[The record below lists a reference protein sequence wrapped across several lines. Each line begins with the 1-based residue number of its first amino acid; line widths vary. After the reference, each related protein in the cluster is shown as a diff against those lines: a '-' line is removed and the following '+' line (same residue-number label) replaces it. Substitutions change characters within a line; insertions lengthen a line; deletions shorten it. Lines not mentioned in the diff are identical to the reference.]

1 MIQIARNNITSS
13 DSNQL
18 AHLREE
24 FSEKHCVLIRQ
35 FLEPALLE
43 YILRQISKSRFV
55 TKLEMNDDDEFGKV
69 LFIPTDEPSLFVF
82 NMIMN
87 NQKLFRT
94 VEEITGCQ
102 PIGNFF
108 GRIHS
113 SEPDSNHHIAWHG
126 DNTDTRLLGVTVNL
140 GTETFSGGLFQLREK
155 DTEKIVCEIGQTH
168 AGDAF
173 IFRIDPNL
181 QHRLTVVESGGR
193 RTVGVGWFRSK
204 PDWETFSK
212 NFFYL

>member
-1 MIQIARNNITSS
+1 MIQVARNNIKNS
-13 DSNQL
+13 DINQL
-18 AHLREE
+18 ARLRDE
-24 FSEKHCVLIRQ
+24 FNEKHCVLIRQ

-43 YILRQISKSRFV
+43 YLLRQISKSRFI

-69 LFIPTDEPSLFVF
+69 LFIPTDEPVLFIF

-87 NQKLFRT
+87 NQALFRT
-94 VEEITGCQ
+94 VEEVTGCQ
-102 PIGNFF
+102 KIGNFF

-113 SEPDSNHHIAWHG
+113 SEPDSNHRIAWHG

-140 GTETFSGGLFQLREK
+140 GIDNFSGGKFQLREK
-155 DTEKIVCEIGQTH
+155 DSEKIVCEIGQTQ

-193 RTVGVGWFRSK
+193 RTVGVGWFRAE
-204 PDWETFSK
+204 PAWETFSK
-212 NFFYL
+212 NFFLL